1 LAERTHDKGDAV
13 GAQGG
18 AGAGFPLVL
27 KVVAGRAS
35 GMVLEVGDE
44 PLVLGRDAPG
54 DARLGGDP
62 ELSRQHLRVSRF
74 DGDRLLVEDL
84 KSTNGTFVNGGE
96 VAGPTVVGAEDAIWL
111 GTTTLLVQ
119 SPAAALPEIPPSAP
133 PTPSPQG
140 GLLSRLADLSA
151 RHPKRMLGGVGVF
164 LLIAIAVGGPTPK
177 LLRDNQGFEDRA
189 STSYKTY
196 NNIAHYSGAYP
207 EPMLTLVSSSG
218 DITAP
223 RGRAELTAIEAQI
236 SSGKDI
242 ASCTGAT
249 CFHGKR
255 IFDAFNTGD
264 PFFLSRDRR
273 EALIATFFQGAAQQA
288 REDSATSLKKK
299 LEHNPDV
306 LSGGGPVLYPEV
318 RNQVSKDLGMA
329 ELLVFP
335 ILFVLSLFVFRGV
348 VAALLPMLVGAI
360 TVFGTFLALRIVNLF
375 IPVNIFALNLVIG
388 LGIGLSIDYTLFMV
402 SRYREELVRVGAG
415 RPPNEAYGATPVSP
429 AGAPGSAFIGSQT
442 EAVRRTV
449 LTAGRTILF
458 SSTMVAVAVLSLVI
472 FRQPF
477 VYSMGIGGFCC
488 AIVAVLVSLFVL
500 PSMFMLLG
508 PRINAGAPR
517 RWREANLRTASRERS
532 GAWYRLARAVM
543 GRPLVVAVSA
553 SAVLLSAGYAFT
565 QIKYIGVNASVLP
578 TSLTARQLDK
588 RVEADFPANPSA
600 QIELLVD
607 APANAGPTIQSYV
620 NSIGKLRDVAFIPPA
635 RKLAGDHWLVSV
647 QPWGDGLSTP
657 VKELTKTLTARAGPF
672 PMQVTGQAADYLD
685 QGKSFREHLP
695 FAFVLLA
702 LITIVVLFLMTGSV
716 VLPVKALIMNLLT
729 VSATLG
735 LLVLVFQDGRFQ
747 SLLDY
752 HSVGAIDS
760 TQPILIV
767 AIAFGLSTDYAVFLL
782 TRINEA
788 RIEGATSNEAVAIG
802 LERTGRIVTQA
813 ALLFCVAVAAFA
825 TSEVIYIKEVG
836 LGMGAAVII
845 DSTIVRALLVPSLMA
860 MLGTRNWWAPG
871 PLRRLHNKIGLSEL

>member
-1 LAERTHDKGDAV
+1 MADRTHDKGDAV
-13 GAQGG
+13 GAKVG
-18 AGAGFPLVL
+18 ASFPLVL

-35 GMVLEVGDE
+35 GTILEVGDE

-62 ELSRQHLRVSRF
+62 ELSRQHLKVSRF

-96 VAGPTVVGAEDAIWL
+96 VAGPTVVGADDAIWL
-111 GTTTLLVQ
+111 GTTTLLAQ
-119 SPAAALPEIPPSAP
+119 SPAVALPEVAPSCP

-140 GLLSRLADLSA
+140 GFLSRLADHSA
-151 RHPKRMLGGVGVF
+151 RHPKRVLAGVGVF
-164 LLIAIAVGGPTPK
+164 LLIAIAVGGPVPK
-177 LLRDNQGFEDRA
+177 LLRDNQGFEDRG

-196 NNIAHYSGAYP
+196 NNIANHSGAYP
-207 EPMLTLVSSSG
+207 EPMLALVSRPG
-218 DITAP
+218 NITTP
-223 RGRAELTAIEAQI
+223 QGRAELTAIEEKI
-236 SSGKDI
+236 SSGGDL
-242 ASCTGAT
+242 ASCTGET
-249 CFHGKR
+249 CFHGKQ

-264 PFFLSRDRR
+264 PFLLSRDRR
-273 EALIATFFQGAAQQA
+273 EALIATFFKGTSQQA
-288 REDSATSLKKK
+288 REDSAKSLHKN
-299 LEHNPDV
+299 LEHNSNV
-306 LSGGGPVLYPEV
+306 LLGGGPILFPEV
-318 RNQVSKDLGMA
+318 RDQVSKDLGKA

-335 ILFVLSLFVFRGV
+335 ILFLLSLFVFRGV
-348 VAALLPMLVGAI
+348 VAALLPMLVGGI
-360 TVFGTFLALRIVNLF
+360 TVFGTFLALRIVDLF
-375 IPVNIFALNLVIG
+375 VPVNIFALNLVIG
-388 LGIGLSIDYTLFMV
+388 LGLGLSIDYTLFMV

-429 AGAPGSAFIGSQT
+429 AGAPGGAFIGSQA

-477 VYSMGIGGFCC
+477 VYSMGIGGVCC

-517 RWREANLRTASRERS
+517 RWREANLRIASRAQS
-532 GAWYRLARAVM
+532 GPWYRLAQAVM
-543 GRPLVVAVSA
+543 HRPLVVAVSA
-553 SAVLLSAGYAFT
+553 AAVLLSAGFAFT

-578 TSLTARQLDK
+578 TGLTARQLDD
-588 RVEADFPANPSA
+588 RVEANFPANPSA
-600 QIELLVD
+600 QIEVLFD
-607 APANAGPTIQSYV
+607 APANAGPAIQSYV
-620 NSIGKLRDVAFIPPA
+620 NSIGTLRDVAFIPPP
-635 RKLAGDHWLVSV
+635 RKLNGDHWLVSV
-647 QPWGDGLSTP
+647 QPWGDGLSTQ
-657 VKELTKTLTARAGPF
+657 VKDLTRTIVARAGPF
-672 PMQVTGQAADYLD
+672 PKQVTGQAADYFD
-685 QGKSFREHLP
+685 QAKSFREHLP
-695 FAFVLLA
+695 YALALLA
-702 LITIVVLFLMTGSV
+702 LTTIVVLFLMTGSV
-716 VLPVKALIMNLLT
+716 VLPIKALILNLLT

-735 LLVLVFQDGRFQ
+735 LLVLVFQDGRFE
-747 SLLDY
+747 SLLGY

-788 RIEGATSNEAVAIG
+788 RIEGATSDEAVAIG

-825 TSEVIYIKEVG
+825 TSNVIYIKEVG
-836 LGMGAAVII
+836 LGMGMAVII
-845 DSTIVRALLVPSLMA
+845 DATIVRALLVPSLMA
-860 MLGTRNWWAPG
+860 MLGSRNWWAPG
-871 PLRRLHNKIGLSEL
+871 PLRRLHNKIGLSES